1 MSILYFGVLFQNVI
15 FLKMFTTSAYFGF
28 GLVILL
34 DLLSVSGFCTLGEG
48 IEGLE
53 AETFGIVLLLSPIPV
68 GGLGTLI
75 SLCTDPCCS
84 LSFLTIT
91 FDTHFPLEQ
100 FPFWCYSKYFVLFEL
115 GILVEYFSYFDSV
128 HKFSKLDFEQ

>member
-1 MSILYFGVLFQNVI
+1 MSLLYIRVLFQNAI
-15 FLKMFTTSAYFGF
+15 FLKMFTTSVYLGF
-28 GLVILL
+28 GLVTLL
-34 DLLSVSGFCTLGEG
+34 DLLSISGFCTLGEG

-53 AETFGIVLLLSPIPV
+53 AETFGMVLLLSPISV

-91 FDTHFPLEQ
+91 FGTHFSLSFGTISFFGAIQNTLFCLNLE
-100 FPFWCYSKYFVLFEL
+100 FW
-115 GILVEYFSYFDSV
+115 
-128 HKFSKLDFEQ
+128 